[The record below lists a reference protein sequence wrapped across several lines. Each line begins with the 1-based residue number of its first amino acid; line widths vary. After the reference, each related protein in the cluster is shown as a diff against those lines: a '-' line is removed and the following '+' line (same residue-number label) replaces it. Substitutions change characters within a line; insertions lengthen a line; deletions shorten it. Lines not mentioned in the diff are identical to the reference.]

1 MTNPFLVSVTE
12 VSLFISLSKLSF
24 CDVNIT
30 LLLVNLFSVWNQL
43 ILKHKEKEFYTQELS
58 KLKEEE
64 EYLNMEVEK
73 LKDPDYVARYAR
85 EQFLY
90 SKDGEF
96 NIRIK

>member
-1 MTNPFLVSVTE
+1 MKN
-12 VSLFISLSKLSF
+12 
-24 CDVNIT
+24 
-30 LLLVNLFSVWNQL
+30 
-43 ILKHKEKEFYTQELS
+43 KEKEFYTQELS

>member
-1 MTNPFLVSVTE
+1 MKQFNQQKRIL
-12 VSLFISLSKLSF
+12 LISICTIGL
-24 CDVNIT
+24 IT
-30 LLLVNLFSVWNQL
+30 LLLVNVFSVWNQL
-43 ILKHKEKEFYTQELS
+43 ILKDEEKEFYTQELS

>member
-1 MTNPFLVSVTE
+1 MKKFNKKKRIL
-12 VSLFISLSKLSF
+12 LISICTIGL
-24 CDVNIT
+24 IT

-43 ILKHKEKEFYTQELS
+43 ILKHQEKEFYTQELS

>member
-1 MTNPFLVSVTE
+1 MKKFNKKKRIL
-12 VSLFISLSKLSF
+12 LISICTIGL
-24 CDVNIT
+24 IT

-43 ILKHKEKEFYTQELS
+43 IVKNKEKEFYTQELS

>member
-1 MTNPFLVSVTE
+1 M
-12 VSLFISLSKLSF
+12 
-24 CDVNIT
+24 
-30 LLLVNLFSVWNQL
+30 
-43 ILKHKEKEFYTQELS
+43 KHKEKEFYTQELS

>member
-1 MTNPFLVSVTE
+1 MKKFNKKKRIL
-12 VSLFISLSKLSF
+12 LISICTIGL
-24 CDVNIT
+24 IT

-43 ILKHKEKEFYTQELS
+43 ILKNKEKEFYTQELS

>member
-1 MTNPFLVSVTE
+1 
-12 VSLFISLSKLSF
+12 
-24 CDVNIT
+24 
-30 LLLVNLFSVWNQL
+30 
-43 ILKHKEKEFYTQELS
+43 
-58 KLKEEE
+58 
-64 EYLNMEVEK
+64 MEVEK